1 MAVRDP
7 VCAMM
12 VSGGGFEAIHE
23 GLHYTFCSL
32 QCLERFMDRPGLYVA
47 AGGRR
52 PPRRKGGLVRR
63 RRMRLSTPLAP
74 EQAAGMAAALRSMM
88 GVKRV
93 ACGGEREL
101 VEITYDLFQAT
112 AEQLERRIT
121 ELGGRLDDA
130 VGERVK
136 RTYVRYAE
144 NCELEDEQRSA
155 ARTSPRA

>member
-7 VCAMM
+7 VCTMM
-12 VSGGGFEAIHE
+12 VSGGDYEAIHE
-23 GLHYTFCSL
+23 GVHYAFCSL
-32 QCLERFMDRPGLYVA
+32 QCLERFMDRPGLYVG

-52 PPRRKGGLVRR
+52 APLRKGGRVRR
-63 RRMRLSTPLAP
+63 RRMRLSTSLAP

-93 ACGGEREL
+93 ACGGERDV

-121 ELGGRLDDA
+121 QLGGRLDDA
-130 VGERVK
+130 VGERIK

-144 NCELEDEQRSA
+144 NCELEDTAPQGR
-155 ARTSPRA
+155 SPR